1 MFVLWSIACSSGQ
14 FIGYW
19 MLDVFVLWSILCSCG
34 QLYWLLDVRCV
45 CFVVNFIFLWSVVLA
60 IGRYYLQ
67 NLKNRSWKCP
77 TISPCQRR
85 TKKTN

>member
-1 MFVLWSIACSSGQ
+1 MCLFCGQFYVPLVSCIGYWMLDVFVLWSIACSSGQ

-45 CFVVNFIFLWSVVLA
+45 CFVVNFIFIWSVVLA
-60 IGRYYLQ
+60 IG
-67 NLKNRSWKCP
+67 C
-77 TISPCQRR
+77 
-85 TKKTN
+85 